1 MCASH
6 PIAVRIRCDIPM
18 PFKRKS
24 PLRRGA
30 SGLLVLILLTGV
42 PASAHA
48 QSAASRLEGMW
59 SDPPVT
65 PEGLFCFFA
74 CTDPGIARLNAL
86 LDDPANDP
94 RPFPE
99 LQNEAKRYEREYI
112 RSRLTAA
119 ALKRYPFDPAD
130 DPGFL
135 RCEPWGVARQIFAP
149 HQLEIRQ
156 RGTDRIELRYG
167 EWDGRRTIYLDG
179 RPRPANQAPNA
190 MGHSVGRWDG
200 ETWVVETSGI
210 AANIIMLPDLAA
222 MGEHSDQLRVV
233 ERYTR
238 STDGGALLLTA
249 TLTDPRTFPEPLVL
263 KKIWRW
269 APEQQITP
277 YEDCE
282 RPTEF
287 RKGGRP

>member
-1 MCASH
+1 MALD
-6 PIAVRIRCDIPM
+6 RMTRW
-18 PFKRKS
+18 R
-24 PLRRGA
+24 
-30 SGLLVLILLTGV
+30 SGLLVLILLACSPTL
-42 PASAHA
+42 PRA
-48 QSAASRLEGMW
+48 QSLAARLEGMW

-74 CTDPGIARLNAL
+74 CTDAGIARLNGL
-86 LDDPANDP
+86 LDDPANDA
-94 RPFPE
+94 RPFQD
-99 LQNEAKRYEREYI
+99 LQTEAKRYEREYL
-112 RSRLTAA
+112 RDRLTAA

-135 RCEPWGVARQIFAP
+135 RCEPWGFARQIFAP

-156 RGTDRIELRYG
+156 RGRDRLELRYG

-179 RPRPANQAPNA
+179 RRPATPAATA

-200 ETWVVETSGI
+200 ETLVVDTSAV
-210 AANIIMLPDLAA
+210 AANLLMLPDLSAL
-222 MGEHSDQLRVV
+222 GEHSDQLRVV

-238 STDGGALLLTA
+238 SREGDSLHLTA
-249 TLTDPRTFPEPLVL
+249 TLTDPRTFREPLVL

-269 APEQQITP
+269 APEQQIAP
-277 YEDCE
+277 YDACE

-287 RKGGRP
+287 KKGVRP